1 MALICNKIVRK
12 GCTDWWRSCFSFY
25 LCLHPTGILI
35 KILQKRP
42 IQAFNFPHI
51 PLILRQFFDSLD
63 LMQTWYLGCANMF
76 ITRAH
81 NKNVLA
87 DGKWPLRFL
96 VLQLTK
102 RVEIEEDH
110 LIFYELRFLSPGA
123 NIRLSNNEKIRNY
136 HSITSCTEWI
146 NICLKLNLMINRISI
161 YRLWFIWVIL
171 WSNFCILGGIQL
183 YFNVK
188 IISFLTFSAVE
199 NFMILI
205 TKGWNSCITST
216 PLRNQFTCIS
226 TKMEKVLI

>member
-1 MALICNKIVRK
+1 MVLICNKIMRK

-63 LMQTWYLGCANMF
+63 LMQTWYLCCANMF

-110 LIFYELRFLSPGA
+110 LIFFMSCDSCPQGQTLGSATMRRFA
-123 NIRLSNNEKIRNY
+123 II
-136 HSITSCTEWI
+136 
-146 NICLKLNLMINRISI
+146 
-161 YRLWFIWVIL
+161 
-171 WSNFCILGGIQL
+171 IQL
-183 YFNVK
+183 HLVRN
-188 IISFLTFSAVE
+188 E
-199 NFMILI
+199 LI
-205 TKGWNSCITST
+205 
-216 PLRNQFTCIS
+216 FA
-226 TKMEKVLI
+226 